1 MGIAPPRLSVIEG
14 GGRPRAFRQALEFA
28 SLGAGLTFIA
38 VLLGRLPA
46 WLHNLGAFQSLFAL
60 AFVFYGLALLRLERY
75 AAIPHA
81 ALGVFAVA
89 LSTRIALLP
98 AAPSLSGDIYRY
110 VWEGRVVAHGGNPYR
125 QSPLDPA
132 LAPLRD
138 REIFPRLNHR
148 ELATIYPPLAVGGF
162 ALLARVAPSVGAFKL
177 WVVLH
182 DLALVMVLL
191 AWAARRGQS
200 PVTVLAYAWNPLVLV
215 EYAGSGHNDPTAL
228 LWMALAFL
236 WLDSRPIASAIAL
249 ALGALVKLA
258 PLVALPFLLRRW
270 PWRARLA
277 CLALLAAGLG
287 WFWTETR
294 GPSSGLSAYW
304 GAWRN
309 NELLFH
315 YFEGMTG
322 SYATARSVALALLV
336 ATIAYAWWRDRAP
349 ERATR
354 LAVRSGTLLS
364 PVVHPWYLG
373 WELFFEPLAPS
384 WPWLL
389 LSLTAILNYGVLATP
404 AAGRDFHLPL
414 PWRWLEYGGPLALA
428 LLLAAARAARR
439 SAPAGT

>member
-1 MGIAPPRLSVIEG
+1 M
-14 GGRPRAFRQALEFA
+14 
-28 SLGAGLTFIA
+28 
-38 VLLGRLPA
+38 
-46 WLHNLGAFQSLFAL
+46 
-60 AFVFYGLALLRLERY
+60 
-75 AAIPHA
+75 
-81 ALGVFAVA
+81 
-89 LSTRIALLP
+89 
-98 AAPSLSGDIYRY
+98 
-110 VWEGRVVAHGGNPYR
+110 
-125 QSPLDPA
+125 
-132 LAPLRD
+132 
-138 REIFPRLNHR
+138 
-148 ELATIYPPLAVGGF
+148 
-162 ALLARVAPSVGAFKL
+162 
-177 WVVLH
+177 VLH

-322 SYATARSVALALLV
+322 SYATARSVAGASTV
-336 ATIAYAWWRDRAP
+336 TASP
-349 ERATR
+349 SPSTR
-354 LAVRSGTLLS
+354 TSSGS
-364 PVVHPWYLG
+364 SRP
-373 WELFFEPLAPS
+373 
-384 WPWLL
+384 
-389 LSLTAILNYGVLATP
+389 
-404 AAGRDFHLPL
+404 
-414 PWRWLEYGGPLALA
+414 
-428 LLLAAARAARR
+428 AAARTSSPSETPGTWAGRSSSSPSRR
-439 SAPAGT
+439 PGPGSCFRSPRS